1 MGFFDDL
8 KKEISQAVTELVSDE
23 ELLKED
29 GYDAGDKNITSQSAE
44 PVDAEYIDEDDYIET
59 EDDYK
64 EDEPQSM
71 GVVVDD
77 LASDEYV
84 NTMNI
89 DIKDLI
95 ASYSNELNQ
104 DTNTQPAGE
113 EIEEQYGA
121 DAYDNQYETQYGSAA
136 QAAEERYMG
145 SLPEEEEAPG
155 AMEAMSAMGFSDEL
169 AQMYGDD
176 DDVMVN
182 TLDDDVFGEPAM
194 QEEQEPEPESLMQ
207 EQKELPEKEE
217 APPEP
222 EAETLPEILLQ
233 EQEPE
238 AEKQTAEELLPEEA
252 QKPEKMEEPMAQELP
267 IEVVQELPA
276 QEETKAQ
283 EVEEQADWIT
293 EEPLPDD
300 FDTEFPEM
308 QEIISKES
316 VSETIKEPDEEPVTE
331 VSVSIEPEIKKPV
344 TKKPEKKEPAA
355 KKTAVK
361 ESTIKEPASTPEMI
375 VKKQPE
381 EKKVKKEVKE
391 EQEEVLMPTFEEDTP
406 NARDILEDMA
416 DYSEETTVITKGV
429 VVKGDI
435 ISGGSINVL
444 GEVEGN
450 ITCKGKLM
458 VSGTIHG
465 NAEAGELFANDAHIT
480 GNILNAGSVKIG
492 QGSIII
498 GNVTGSSAVIAGA
511 IKGDIDVKG
520 PVVVDSTA
528 IIMGD
533 IKSKSVQINN
543 GAAIEGRCSQ
553 CYADVNPTSFFKEN

>member
-194 QEEQEPEPESLMQ
+194 QEEQEPE
-207 EQKELPEKEE
+207 
-217 APPEP
+217 
-222 EAETLPEILLQ
+222 
-233 EQEPE
+233 

-308 QEIISKES
+308 QEIISKESVLDEAS

-391 EQEEVLMPTFEEDTP
+391 EQEEILMPTLEEDTP